1 MDLFKKI
8 IAKNYLCPILSKID
22 LTNVPIPKTYCKI
35 YFLECNALS
44 SLTLKILCWY
54 IPLCNGWLEIPKR
67 GSECGHYKEVRFR
80 SQVLCNYVKHFKYH
94 YLPLFEIPECNWVV
108 QKLSSNVVQVW
119 APPFLKRSIT
129 KQHFHGMV
137 GIETYGFKTA
147 SVYVLSKKKEKK
159 EKKKETKIQRT
170 KKGGN
175 KNKNQKKY
183 LRQECPKKVKRTNFP
198 IYSSHLF
205 HFIYCLRKLASFL
218 DLIPDGWGGIRSFR
232 TQSYSSSIQSFRAQV
247 SYSILSLFVPKSMIN
262 SYELRSNRTM
272 VRSLFFNTLQT
283 IKL

>member
-8 IAKNYLCPILSKID
+8 IAKNYFCPILSKID
-22 LTNVPIPKTYCKI
+22 LTNVPIPKTNCKI

-147 SVYVLSKKKEKK
+147 AVYVLSKKKRKK
-159 EKKKETKIQRT
+159 RKKKRNENTKDKKRRKQKQKPEKIFASRMPLESEENKLPYLLISPFSLYILLTKTRIFLGSYPRWVRRNPVVSNPVIQFLNSVVSRSSFV
-170 KKGGN
+170 
-175 KNKNQKKY
+175 
-183 LRQECPKKVKRTNFP
+183 LNFE
-198 IYSSHLF
+198 F
-205 HFIYCLRKLASFL
+205 V
-218 DLIPDGWGGIRSFR
+218 R
-232 TQSYSSSIQSFRAQV
+232 TQIDDQFLRITV
-247 SYSILSLFVPKSMIN
+247 KSHHG
-262 SYELRSNRTM
+262 
-272 VRSLFFNTLQT
+272 
-283 IKL
+283 

>member
-8 IAKNYLCPILSKID
+8 IAKNYFCPILSKID

-147 SVYVLSKKKEKK
+147 AVYVLSKKKRKK
-159 EKKKETKIQRT
+159 RKKKRNENTKD
-170 KKGGN
+170 KKRR
-175 KNKNQKKY
+175 KQKQKP
-183 LRQECPKKVKRTNFP
+183 EKIF
-198 IYSSHLF
+198 
-205 HFIYCLRKLASFL
+205 ASRM
-218 DLIPDGWGGIRSFR
+218 P
-232 TQSYSSSIQSFRAQV
+232 
-247 SYSILSLFVPKSMIN
+247 
-262 SYELRSNRTM
+262 
-272 VRSLFFNTLQT
+272 
-283 IKL
+283 